1 MLARELRRKALRVRA
16 VPQHLIITGALALA
30 LCLLAL
36 LGTADRAQALVEGED
51 YRTGQ
56 VIVKLDPDVATIGDI
71 ISRYE
76 GAQRLD
82 EKLPYNL
89 ETRNIYLLRPPADRD
104 VVEFVG
110 DLLDASPNNGV
121 LYAEPN
127 FIAEAPEG
135 PAGGDGRFRAHSISY
150 RKQSSAA
157 NDTFA
162 ANLNLS
168 CVPETNRGMGSK
180 VAVLDTGAQLDHP
193 ALRGNFKGV
202 ERYDF
207 VNNDRKPF
215 ERRLRRDRDGDR
227 LKNELR
233 GHGTHVAGIVD
244 QVAPAAKI
252 MPLRVLNPEGY
263 GDVYTIARAIS
274 FAQANEA
281 DVINL
286 SLGTSEKS
294 ALLREMVVEAT
305 ENDIV
310 VAAAAGNSEPE
321 GTEAP
326 HYPAAGDGLAASPE
340 DGVLAVTSVDGAEI
354 KSSFANYGSWVD
366 IAAPGEDIRS
376 PFPRGRY
383 ANWSGTSMAT
393 PFVAGQAALIRAL
406 NGSIASQDIE
416 GKIRDKAD
424 DSIYDPLTH
433 EREYLLRYLGKLGA
447 GHADVCSS
455 IEP

>member
-1 MLARELRRKALRVRA
+1 MRVRA
-16 VPQHLIITGALALA
+16 VPQHLTITGALALA

-36 LGTADRAQALVEGED
+36 LGTADRAQALLEGED

-56 VIVKLDPDVATIGDI
+56 VIVKLDPDIATIGDI

-82 EKLPYNL
+82 KKLPYNL

-104 VVEFVG
+104 VVEFLG
-110 DLLDASPNNGV
+110 DLLDASPDNGV

-127 FIAEAPEG
+127 LIAEAPED
-135 PAGGDGRFRAHSISY
+135 PAGGDGRHRAWGISD
-150 RKQSSAA
+150 RKQSSVA
-157 NDTFA
+157 NDTYA
-162 ANLNLS
+162 TNLNLS
-168 CVPETNRGMGSK
+168 CVPETNQGMGSK
-180 VAVLDTGAQLDHP
+180 VAVLDTGAHLDHP
-193 ALRGNFKGV
+193 ALRGNIKGV

-207 VNNDRKPF
+207 VSNDRKPSDS
-215 ERRLRRDRDGDR
+215 RIRRDKDGDR

-274 FAQANEA
+274 FVQANEA

-286 SLGTSEKS
+286 SLGTSSRSE
-294 ALLREMVVEAT
+294 LLEEMVEEAIR
-305 ENDIV
+305 NNIV
-310 VAAAAGNSEPE
+310 IAAAAGNSN
-321 GTEAP
+321 TSDK
-326 HYPAAGDGLAASPE
+326 HYPAATDGPAASPE
-340 DGVLAVTSVDGAEI
+340 DGLLAVTSVDGNEV
-354 KSSFANYGSWVD
+354 KSSFANYGLWVD

-376 PFPRGRY
+376 TFPRGRY

-393 PFVAGQAALIRAL
+393 PFVSGQAALIRAV
-406 NGSIASQDIE
+406 NGPLDPDGIE
-416 GKIRDKAD
+416 TKIRDSAREI
-424 DSIYDPLTH
+424 DSKNPG
-433 EREYLLRYLGKLGA
+433 YLLQLGA